1 MLTERLAATEAQLM
15 AMCKDE
21 ASSSLVAA
29 LVEARVAAA
38 DSEYKTLQLQ
48 VRYAADELVCMVLF
62 TGGLVRG
69 LVGAWVAAADS
80 ENKTLQLQVRWA
92 SKD

>member
-1 MLTERLAATEAQLM
+1 MVNECKLLLPAGRTKAMLTERLAATEAQLM

-38 DSEYKTLQLQ
+38 DSEYQTLQLQ
-48 VRYAADELVCMVLF
+48 VNTQQMFGVY
-62 TGGLVRG
+62 
-69 LVGAWVAAADS
+69 GAVH
-80 ENKTLQLQVRWA
+80 RWPGE
-92 SKD
+92 SSG